1 MADTFPT
8 KEEYTNETLENDGFK
23 GSKGSKAMNPDR
35 ESKFQGKPK
44 RGSKAMDPMRE
55 SRPKRMFQRSGSGPG
70 NIIKK
75 GPR

>member
-8 KEEYTNETLENDGFK
+8 KEEYTNETLENDGF
-23 GSKGSKAMNPDR
+23 GFKATDPKR
-35 ESKFQGKPK
+35 ESTFQGKPK

-55 SRPKRMFQRSGSGPG
+55 SRPKRMFQKSGPGPG